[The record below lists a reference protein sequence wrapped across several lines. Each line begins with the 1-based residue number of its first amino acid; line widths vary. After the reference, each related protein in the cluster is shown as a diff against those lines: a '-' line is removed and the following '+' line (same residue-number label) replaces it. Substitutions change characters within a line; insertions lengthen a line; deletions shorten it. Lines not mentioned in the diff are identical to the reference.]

1 MLTPVESKVT
11 RYEAGEAAPTTKAN
25 DRRKKG
31 NQLAELMPPGTVDS
45 GHEEK
50 AAYHG
55 GRCATVRSRTPGNRH
70 CSDSSTLYSN
80 ARFDDGYGG
89 GTEPVREDRSVVEV
103 FGFLLSRSGRAPQLP
118 ACRRQI

>member
-45 GHEEK
+45 GHEKSGPSWRALRNRAGPDSQEPALLGFK
-50 AAYHG
+50 HVAFECAVTVTVAA
-55 GRCATVRSRTPGNRH
+55 RRTRPRRS
-70 CSDSSTLYSN
+70 
-80 ARFDDGYGG
+80 
-89 GTEPVREDRSVVEV
+89 
-103 FGFLLSRSGRAPQLP
+103 
-118 ACRRQI
+118 